1 MDLRSPVLK
10 PRKTTSG
17 AKRASRRKASPA
29 EHASKGQSLTIGAYE
44 TLKQKIIMGFFLPGQ
59 YLNEA
64 AIAEQLGFGRTPIH
78 QALQRLQVEGLV
90 EVMPRK
96 GVIIQPDT
104 AEQMI
109 EILDARIVVEPELV
123 RSATKNV
130 TNEHIQELERN
141 LLNES
146 RTAVGTIDSF
156 IAKDREF
163 HGHIARLSG
172 NVILAD
178 FARMLHERSTR
189 YWLLTMWQTLDTVI
203 TGQQHRAILQ
213 AMRKRDAAAA
223 AKAMRSHLM
232 SLRDRITQL
241 QRSGRLRP

>member
-1 MDLRSPVLK
+1 LN
-10 PRKTTSG
+10 PRKTSSG
-17 AKRASRRKASPA
+17 HKRTTRRKAKTA
-29 EHASKGQSLTIGAYE
+29 EPSLKSQSLTMVAYE
-44 TLKQKIIMGFFLPGQ
+44 TLKQKIIVGFFLPGQ

-64 AIAEQLGFGRTPIH
+64 AIAEQLDLGRTPVH

-90 EVMPRK
+90 EVVPRK

-104 AEQMI
+104 AEQML

-123 RSATKNV
+123 RSATRNV
-130 TNEHIQELERN
+130 TNEHIQELERI
-141 LLNES
+141 LFSES
-146 RTAVGTIDSF
+146 RTAGGTIDSF

-163 HGHIARLSG
+163 HGYITRLSG
-172 NVILAD
+172 NAVLGD

-189 YWLLTMWQTLDTVI
+189 YWLLTMWQTLDTVA

-213 AMRKRDAAAA
+213 AIRKRDATAAG
-223 AKAMRSHLM
+223 KAMRSHLM

-241 QRSGRLRP
+241 QRSGRLRR